1 MKKQRE
7 NAVTQALVLGGVAG
21 LRSMLAPA
29 LYTHV
34 VERDGDRHGQSRL
47 LHWMAS
53 PLTMRAFQFLSA
65 GELFADKLPNIP
77 SRVSPGPLVGR
88 ALSGAL
94 VGGAVYSN
102 AKKPIVAGLLIG
114 GVAAIAGAY
123 AGYHLRRLTKET
135 LHLPDTVVALAED
148 ALAMKAGLSV
158 L

>member
-1 MKKQRE
+1 MKKQQRNE
-7 NAVTQALVLGGVAG
+7 VMQAVVLGAVAG
-21 LRSMLAPA
+21 LRSMMAPA
-29 LYTHV
+29 LYSHV
-34 VERDGDRHGQSRL
+34 AEQGSNGRGQSRL
-47 LHWMAS
+47 LEWMAS

-94 VGGAVYSN
+94 VGGAVYNS
-102 AKKPIVAGLLIG
+102 AKKPIVTGILIG
-114 GVAAIAGAY
+114 SVAAVAGAY

-148 ALAMKAGLSV
+148 ALALKAGTSV

>member
-1 MKKQRE
+1 MKKQRGNE
-7 NAVTQALVLGGVAG
+7 VTQAVVLGAVAG

-29 LYTHV
+29 LYSHV
-34 VERDGDRHGQSRL
+34 AEQNGHTRHQSRL
-47 LHWMAS
+47 MDWMAS

-77 SRVSPGPLVGR
+77 SRIAPGPLVGR

-94 VGGAVYSN
+94 VGGAVYNS
-102 AKKPIVAGLLIG
+102 AKKPIVTGILIG

-148 ALAMKAGLSV
+148 ALALKAGLSV